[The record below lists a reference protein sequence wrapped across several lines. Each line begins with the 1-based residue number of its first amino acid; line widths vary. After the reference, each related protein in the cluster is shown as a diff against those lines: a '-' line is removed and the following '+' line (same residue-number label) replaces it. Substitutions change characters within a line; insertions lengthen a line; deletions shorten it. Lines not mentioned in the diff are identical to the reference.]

1 MKWKLIFPWI
11 WATFMLVLVGLPGYR
26 FPSIPLPLPGLDKLV
41 HAALFGIW
49 AVLLIRANF
58 SRLVVALLVVLYS
71 GATELAQAFLFIQR
85 SADPLDHVANCW
97 GGWIGLW
104 LAIKATKGKPVDRGV
119 RNDTQKNNS

>member
-1 MKWKLIFPWI
+1 MKWKYIFPWI
-11 WATFMLVLVGLPGYR
+11 WAAFMLVLVGLPGYR
-26 FPSIPLPLPGLDKLV
+26 FPSIPLALPGLDKLV

-49 AVLLIRANF
+49 SFFLVRANF
-58 SRLVVALLVVLYS
+58 SRFAIGILVVLYS

-85 SADPLDHVANCW
+85 SADPFDHVANCL